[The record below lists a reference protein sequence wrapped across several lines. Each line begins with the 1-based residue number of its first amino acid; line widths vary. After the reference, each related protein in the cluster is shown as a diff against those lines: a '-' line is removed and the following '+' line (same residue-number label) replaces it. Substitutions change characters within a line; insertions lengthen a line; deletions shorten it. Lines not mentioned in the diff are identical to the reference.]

1 MRLFNQ
7 LLWIFLFVFIGE
19 MLSAV
24 LSAFIV
30 LPGSVIG
37 MILMLIC
44 LHLKVVKLE
53 QVDQVGTWLTE
64 NMAIFFVP
72 SGVALMTR
80 FDLLKSIW
88 WELIVIVVVTTV
100 LTMIFVGLLVS
111 RINKRAQA
119 ENLMPSSPKEVT
131 FKHSEQK
138 EEGDHVK

>member
-64 NMAIFFVP
+64 NMTIFFVP